1 MTAPSHP
8 GVLTLIPR
16 FPPKLCNLLQP
27 CQEFWLLKAPPL
39 AVFGAFKPPGL
50 NQQLKSLKLP
60 EVTPAEHLICI
71 YKELNL
77 LSQSPLASPF
87 PASDGELRALI
98 LAHQIPPSPA
108 GQGASRSLMLC
119 DPGPRC
125 HLAGDGW
132 VCWCSCSNLFWPLM
146 RVR

>member
-1 MTAPSHP
+1 MPSILVSQGSP
-8 GVLTLIPR
+8 PAVLGT
-16 FPPKLCNLLQP
+16 
-27 CQEFWLLKAPPL
+27 
-39 AVFGAFKPPGL
+39 FKPPGL

-71 YKELNL
+71 YRELNL

-87 PASDGELRALI
+87 PASDRELRALI
-98 LAHQIPPSPA
+98 IAHQIPSSPA
-108 GQGASRSLMLC
+108 GQGAPSSLMLC

-132 VCWCSCSNLFWPLM
+132 VRWCSCSNLFWPFDERQIISTASGLGKPALWW
-146 RVR
+146 RGAGKSFSHV